1 MTPAEH
7 YAEAERWLRLA
18 DEHAQA
24 TPLGDRVRTP
34 AAVAVFDSFVHR
46 AQVHATL
53 ATASPSVEHVRC
65 GCGHILTQHGID
77 RGRCIQPTC
86 TCPAYEE
93 AGEW

>member
-7 YAEAERWLRLA
+7 YAEAERLLKMA
-18 DEHAQA
+18 V
-24 TPLGDRVRTP
+24 GDFP
-34 AAVAVFDSFVHR
+34 AEPIHRPVVAL

-53 ATASPSVEHVRC
+53 ATASPAIEHVRC